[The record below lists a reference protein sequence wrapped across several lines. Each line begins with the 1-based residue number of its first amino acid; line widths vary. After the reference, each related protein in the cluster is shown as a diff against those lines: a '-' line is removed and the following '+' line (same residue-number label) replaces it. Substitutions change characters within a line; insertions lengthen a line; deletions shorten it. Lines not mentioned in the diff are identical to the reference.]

1 MRNGEKKG
9 IEKNVLQGLCQNL
22 IVTMNV
28 QKEMERNNMRLK
40 SIDIHDSAYKK
51 VSC

>member
-1 MRNGEKKG
+1 MRNGEKRG

-28 QKEMERNNMRLK
+28 QKEMERNNVRLK
-40 SIDIHDSAYKK
+40 ICRYP
-51 VSC
+51 